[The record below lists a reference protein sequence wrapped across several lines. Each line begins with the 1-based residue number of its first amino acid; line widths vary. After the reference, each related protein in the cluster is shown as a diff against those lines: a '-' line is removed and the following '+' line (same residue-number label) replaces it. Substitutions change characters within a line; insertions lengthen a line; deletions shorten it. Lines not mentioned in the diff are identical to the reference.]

1 LAQESRWRKSDLA
14 LSLISLPSSRFLVNS
29 RRASLD
35 SDGMSPASPPSERL
49 RTHEIV
55 PKQDEAFDIGTGGR
69 AMKLASSRELYA
81 YWSGL
86 RGSRSAPERAEIDPV
101 AIRGLLADTF
111 ILEIDRSAGYP
122 FRVAGARTSAL
133 FLSELRGRAFLDI
146 WEKACRDEVD
156 EMLTIVT
163 DEASPIVAG
172 ALAKPARFQA
182 VELELLILPLR
193 HRGAT
198 HSRAIGLFAPAA
210 APNWLGLAPAAP
222 MALQSMR
229 VLRRGDDRAG
239 LAAAREN
246 EPASS
251 QLEGLARL
259 VRRGHFQF
267 FSIADRRS

>member
-1 LAQESRWRKSDLA
+1 
-14 LSLISLPSSRFLVNS
+14 
-29 RRASLD
+29 
-35 SDGMSPASPPSERL
+35 MSPASLLSERL
-49 RTHEIV
+49 RTQEIV
-55 PKQDEAFDIGTGGR
+55 PKQDKAFDSGTQGR

-81 YWSGL
+81 YWNAL

-101 AIRGLLADTF
+101 AIRGVLADTF
-111 ILEIDRSAGYP
+111 ILEIDRRAGYP
-122 FRVAGARTSAL
+122 FRIAGARTSAL
-133 FLSELRGRAFLDI
+133 FLSELRGRPFFDMWDEAS
-146 WEKACRDEVD
+146 RGEVD

-198 HSRAIGLFAPAA
+198 HSRVIGLCAPAA

-222 MALQSMR
+222 LALQSMR
-229 VLRRGDDRAG
+229 VQRRSDERAG

-246 EPASS
+246 EPAPA

-259 VRRGHFQF
+259 MRRGHFQF